1 MNTSE
6 PLGGID
12 GSSRHQ
18 PDHGQEDPQIMNTS
32 EPLLKMVNIHKKFGP
47 NEVLHGVDFVVYPNE
62 VVGLL
67 GDNGAGKS
75 TLIKILTGL
84 YPADEGEIYYAGKK
98 VQFSSPKEARRA
110 GIETVYQ
117 SLGLVD
123 LMSISRNLFLGREL
137 TKRIGPFKFLDLKR
151 MAEECNKV
159 LQETGIKYRS
169 PDTATAVLSG
179 GERQSINIGRAMYFE
194 ARLIIMDEPTNHLS
208 VRETELVLE
217 FIEKLKANGLPVV
230 FITHNIH
237 HVFQVADRFT
247 ILDDGHKLGD
257 YHKQDVK
264 VEDIID
270 LVRLGRQEQ

>member
-1 MNTSE
+1 MNIREPLNGVDGSRHHQPGYGQEDSQVMDTSE
-6 PLGGID
+6 PLV
-12 GSSRHQ
+12 
-18 PDHGQEDPQIMNTS
+18 
-32 EPLLKMVNIHKKFGP
+32 KMVNIHKKFGP
-47 NEVLHGVDFVVYPNE
+47 HEVLRGVDFTVYPNE

-75 TLIKILTGL
+75 TLIKVLTGL

-98 VQFSSPKEARRA
+98 VHFSSPKEARDA

-123 LMSISRNLFLGREL
+123 LMTISRNLFLGREL

-151 MAEECNKV
+151 MARECNKV

-217 FIEKLKANGLPVV
+217 FIHKLKASGLPVV

-247 ILDDGHKLGD
+247 IMDDGRKLGD

-270 LVRLGRQEQ
+270 LVRLGHQEQ